1 MPDTERPLRLATEIT
16 IRLGALALLI
26 GWCGVI
32 LFPFLLPLAWGAILA
47 VALHGPFQ
55 LLSNRLGNRPVLAS
69 TLVVLALLGA
79 VILPGVLLGSSL
91 ANETQS
97 LLASWQAGRLAV
109 PAPPAKVAEWP
120 VVGESVYAFWLLA
133 SQNMDAALVKL
144 QPYLKGT
151 FGWLMGAAARL
162 GLALFEFAL
171 AILIGG
177 ALLATAG
184 RSGAGALAFAGRLGG
199 TRGHHLADLAIATIR
214 GVTRGILGVA
224 LLQSLL
230 AGLGLL
236 MAGVPAAGL
245 LTVLMLVICVVQLG
259 VGLVMVPAAVWLF
272 ANADT
277 TTAVLFSVW
286 TLILLPLD
294 NVLKPLLMSHG
305 LKVPILVIFLGA
317 IGGFLSHGIIG
328 LFVGAVVL
336 VLGYELFVQWL
347 REGSTTTD

>member
-1 MPDTERPLRLATEIT
+1 MPESEQPLRIATEIT

-32 LFPFLLPLAWGAILA
+32 LFPFLLPLAWGGILA
-47 VALHGPFQ
+47 IALHGPCQ
-55 LLSNRLGNRPVLAS
+55 MLSQRLGNRPVLAS
-69 TLVVLALLGA
+69 SIVVITLLCAVIVPGLLLGN
-79 VILPGVLLGSSL
+79 SL
-91 ANETQS
+91 AGETQT
-97 LLASWQAGRLAV
+97 LLQSWQQGRLAV
-109 PAPPAKVAEWP
+109 PAPPPNVAEWP
-120 VVGESVYAFWLLA
+120 VVGKSVHAFWLLA
-133 SQNMDAALVKL
+133 SQNMDAALAKL
-144 QPYLKGT
+144 QPYLKDA
-151 FGWLMGAAARL
+151 FGWLMAAAARL
-162 GLALFEFAL
+162 GLALVEFVV

-199 TRGHHLADLAIATIR
+199 ARGHHLADLAIATIR

-236 MAGVPAAGL
+236 IAGVPAAGL

-277 TTAVLFSVW
+277 TTAVVFSVW
-286 TLILLPLD
+286 TLLLLPLD
-294 NVLKPLLMSHG
+294 NVLKPVLMGHG
-305 LKVPILVIFLGA
+305 LDVPLLVIFLGA

-336 VLGYELFVQWL
+336 VLGYELLLQWL
-347 REGSTTTD
+347 REGSTRPD